1 MLAHK
6 TTDEEVRMAND
17 ELEKGLFEEC
27 SEDELAGY
35 LLGGDGR
42 VVVVSSS
49 VGQTAVWRKGPG
61 AWWIQDV
68 PFDSRDKP
76 VLFRGVA
83 RKALNE
89 AVEMAGF
96 VDMRG

>member
-6 TTDEEVRMAND
+6 TNDKANLSD
-17 ELEKGLFEEC
+17 SELDGSLFEDC

-35 LLGGDGR
+35 LLGEDGR
-42 VVVVSSS
+42 VVVVSTS

-68 PFDSRDKP
+68 PLDPRDKP
-76 VLFRGVA
+76 VPFQGVA

-96 VDMRG
+96 VEARG